1 MRLNST
7 WHMTEPCTMVP
18 FLTARAASKLSTTI
32 CHCLLVDLALLEGQ
46 GANLRACLEARA
58 CCMVRGCD
66 QTGCPAVTWLHAA
79 CRWVW
84 LGVGV
89 LIFANLLFL
98 TITILAHQF
107 LNSFEGSNT
116 TVSEDM
122 LNERAFAAKGH
133 TDPNAGPEVAI
144 DVQVSSNVHEQ
155 L

>member
-1 MRLNST
+1 MSLAFSFAHPSSCQRL
-7 WHMTEPCTMVP
+7 
-18 FLTARAASKLSTTI
+18 
-32 CHCLLVDLALLEGQ
+32 CHRL
-46 GANLRACLEARA
+46 
-58 CCMVRGCD
+58 
-66 QTGCPAVTWLHAA
+66 PAVQLSCRRASQGELCPCMFRHGWMVCPPEQASPGAHPA

-107 LNSFEGSNT
+107 LDSFEGSNT

-133 TDPNAGPEVAI
+133 TNPNAGPEEVI
-144 DVQVSSNVHEQ
+144 DIKVRLLSIHNCEAQEPC

>member
-1 MRLNST
+1 MSEASVTRCLFAIILQGASQG
-7 WHMTEPCTMVP
+7 E
-18 FLTARAASKLSTTI
+18 FLFMHFLSLLGGLST
-32 CHCLLVDLALLEGQ
+32 
-46 GANLRACLEARA
+46 R
-58 CCMVRGCD
+58 
-66 QTGCPAVTWLHAA
+66 AVTWAHAA

-107 LNSFEGSNT
+107 LDSFEGSNT

-122 LNERAFAAKGH
+122 LNERAFASKGH

-144 DVQVSSNVHEQ
+144 DVKVSLMFMDNCEAQEQ
-155 L
+155 RGPQRKR